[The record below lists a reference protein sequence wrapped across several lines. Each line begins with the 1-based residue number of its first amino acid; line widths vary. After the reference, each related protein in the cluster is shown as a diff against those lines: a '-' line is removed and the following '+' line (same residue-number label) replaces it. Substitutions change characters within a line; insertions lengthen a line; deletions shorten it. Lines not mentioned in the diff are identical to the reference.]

1 MTDNEHPRER
11 GCFFIEK
18 MGLRVRLRGVSP
30 LLIADETSLELEIR
44 NAKCEMVVRRINM

>member
-18 MGLRVRLRGVSP
+18 MGLRGVSP